1 MRTLPHRQ
9 KGMVLVVGLI
19 MLLLV
24 TLLVASAFTLSSG
37 SLDAVS
43 NQQWRSEAVAA
54 ADAALEEVIQSDL
67 VSATQASSL
76 PPVAID
82 LNRDGVAEYQ
92 AAVLPPECVKA
103 TLASATAPSSVT
115 LAGISNSTWNTVLAM
130 RASVADEV
138 TGAAVTV
145 RSGVRVLL
153 SDSQKNQLC
162 P

>member
-1 MRTLPHRQ
+1 MKTLQHAQ
-9 KGMVLVVGLI
+9 KGVVLIVGLV

-54 ADAALEEVIQSDL
+54 ADAALEQVIG
-67 VSATQASSL
+67 SAFTTSPQAQTI
-76 PPVAID
+76 PVDINQD
-82 LNRDGVAEYQ
+82 STSEYQ
-92 AAVLPPECVKA
+92 VAVTQPVCQRT
-103 TLASATAPSSVT
+103 TLAASAAPSSVT
-115 LAGISNSTWNTVLAM
+115 LAGISNNTWNTVFAM
-130 RASVADEV
+130 QASVNDPV
-138 TGAAVTV
+138 TGAAVQV

-153 SDSQKNQLC
+153 SDSQKQLLC